1 MNWQIIRAIAEKDL
15 AEVMKNR
22 VAVSGA
28 IVLSIVFAIGFPL
41 LITQIN
47 TLAQGSSDQQS
58 FDAIIKSISPDLQ
71 GLMATLS
78 PEQVPIVLILG
89 YLVAPLFL
97 VLPLMLSCII
107 AAEAF
112 VGEKERKTL
121 EALLYTPATDGELFL
136 GKVLAALIPGIG
148 YTWVNFAI
156 FAIVA
161 NIAGYPVMGRVW
173 FPTASW
179 WGLMIFVVPA
189 VALLGVSATVI
200 ISTRVKTF
208 MEVMIFVVPAVALLG
223 VSATVIISTRVK
235 TFMEAY
241 QVSGILIILILM
253 LMVAQATGLLFL
265 SPLVAVIV
273 GLAFF
278 VIDAVLIWMG
288 IRMFSRSELIARI

>member
-15 AEVMKNR
+15 VEVLKNR
-22 VAVSGA
+22 IAVSGA
-28 IVLSIVFAIGFPL
+28 IVLSVIFAIVFPL
-41 LITQIN
+41 LITRLH
-47 TLAQGSSDQQS
+47 TLAQGSSSQTS
-58 FDAIIKSISPDLQ
+58 FDLVLKIIPADLQ
-71 GLMATLS
+71 AQLATLS
-78 PEQVPIVLILG
+78 PDQLPIVLILG

-136 GKVLAALIPGIG
+136 GKALAALIPGIV

-156 FAIVA
+156 FAVVT
-161 NIAGYPVMGRVW
+161 NIAGFPVMGRIW

-189 VALLGVSATVI
+189 VALLGVA
-200 ISTRVKTF
+200 
-208 MEVMIFVVPAVALLG
+208 
-223 VSATVIISTRVK
+223 ATVIISTRVK

-241 QVSGILIILILM
+241 QASGVLVILILV
-253 LMVAQATGLLFL
+253 LMVAQTTGLLFL

-273 GLAFF
+273 GLVFF
-278 VIDAVLIWMG
+278 VIDACLIWIG

>member
-15 AEVMKNR
+15 TEVLNNR
-22 VAVSGA
+22 IAVSGA
-28 IVLSIVFAIGFPL
+28 IVLSIVFAIIFPL
-41 LITQIN
+41 LITQLPVL
-47 TLAQGSSDQQS
+47 TQGSSDQMS
-58 FDAIIKSISPDLQ
+58 VEELMRIIPAELQ
-71 GLMATLS
+71 AALMSLS
-78 PEQVPIVLILG
+78 AEQLPIVLILG
-89 YLVAPLFL
+89 YLIAPLFL

-136 GKVLAALIPGIG
+136 GKALAALIPGIV

-156 FAIVA
+156 FAVVT
-161 NIAGYPVMGRVW
+161 NSAGFPVMGRIW

-208 MEVMIFVVPAVALLG
+208 ME
-223 VSATVIISTRVK
+223 
-235 TFMEAY
+235 AY
-241 QVSGILIILILM
+241 QASGVLVLLIIM
-253 LMVAQATGLLFL
+253 LMVAQSTGLLFL
-265 SPLVAVIV
+265 SPFVAVLV

-278 VIDAVLIWMG
+278 AIDALLIWIG
-288 IRMFSRSELIARI
+288 IRMFSRSELVARI

>member
-15 AEVMKNR
+15 AEVLKNR
-22 VAVSGA
+22 IAVSGA
-28 IVLSIVFAIGFPL
+28 IVLSVIFAIGFPL

-47 TLAQGSSDQQS
+47 MLAQGSSDQS
-58 FDAIIKSISPDLQ
+58 FDEIATMIPADLQ
-71 GLMATLS
+71 AQLAALS
-78 PEQVPIVLILG
+78 PEQLPIVLILG

-97 VLPLMLSCII
+97 ILPLMLSSMI

-136 GKVLAALIPGIG
+136 GKALAALLPGIV
-148 YTWVNFAI
+148 YTWVNFVI
-156 FAIVA
+156 FSVVT
-161 NIAGYPVMGRVW
+161 NIAGFPVMGRIW

-179 WGLMIFVVPA
+179 WGLMIFVVPG
-189 VALLGVSATVI
+189 VALLGVA
-200 ISTRVKTF
+200 
-208 MEVMIFVVPAVALLG
+208 
-223 VSATVIISTRVK
+223 ATVIISTRVK

-241 QVSGILIILILM
+241 QVSGVLIILIMAL
-253 LMVAQATGLLFL
+253 LVAQATGLLFL

-273 GLAFF
+273 GLVFF
-278 VIDAVLIWMG
+278 GIDACLIWIG